1 MGAARDRR
9 HHRSAG
15 NHVVIP
21 SCSWSEIV
29 SNPRLLPALAVGLSA
44 LLLSGCA
51 GSASPGVAAKV
62 GDETI
67 SSSRVDAA
75 TGHLCTALSDQF
87 EGAGQIVP
95 LGVIRQGVVQLL
107 ALGSEAE
114 QIAEEYGVSPSANY
128 ERDVAERTRAASVM
142 PEEVR
147 ADYIEVMSTQAL
159 ASDILDQVGRAK
171 LAAEG
176 FDEPTVDQI
185 TQAGADVF
193 KVWPDANGIEVDP
206 KYGVELSD
214 GQLVPTDTNLS
225 FALSD
230 EAKAGLAAEPDAAY
244 VNSLPSSQ
252 RCGG

>member
-1 MGAARDRR
+1 M
-9 HHRSAG
+9 
-15 NHVVIP
+15 
-21 SCSWSEIV
+21 

-51 GSASPGVAAKV
+51 GSASPGVAVRV

-67 SSSRVDAA
+67 SASRIDEA
-75 TGHLCTALSDQF
+75 TGHVCTAFSDQLK
-87 EGAGQIVP
+87 GAGQVVP
-95 LGVIRQGVVQLL
+95 MGVVRQYVLQMF
-107 ALGSEAE
+107 AISSQAS
-114 QIAEEYGVSPSANY
+114 QIAQEYGVSPSATY
-128 ERDVAERTRAASVM
+128 ERDVAEHTRTASVM

-159 ASDILDQVGRAK
+159 ANDVVEQVGRAK

-176 FDEPTVDQI
+176 FDEPTVDQA

-206 KYGVELSD
+206 KYGVELTD
-214 GQLVPTDTNLS
+214 GRLVPTDTNLS
-225 FALSD
+225 FAASD
-230 EAKAGLAAEPDAAY
+230 EAKAGLATEPDAAY
-244 VNSLPSSQ
+244 VKSLPSSQ